1 MNPTAIY
8 SKTGK
13 GVQEASGRTSHLSR
27 GDRAVLSAIDGKSTV
42 AELNQKFDKFTQL
55 KFQQLIEKMDKDGF
69 VREVSPGTPAAQ
81 PKPARG
87 AAPTPPP
94 AKQEEDEGE
103 ELDFTSFV
111 PTAPKAAAARA
122 ATTTPK
128 AAATTPGASTSP
140 GSSTSQRLDL
150 AAKAHAEAQRKAEE
164 EDAFDFRVREQAE
177 AKAKQEA
184 AARAKAEAEAKAKA
198 AAAAK
203 EKEEA
208 EAKAKA
214 AAEARQKA
222 DAEAKAKAEAEAKA
236 RTDSEAKSKAL
247 RDAAVRAASEARQ
260 KADAEAKAKAE
271 AEARARKE
279 ADERARIEKELNAK
293 LEAERS
299 AREEAERK
307 AKEDAERL
315 AKEAEARGRREVEE
329 KARQES
335 EALRQQLEVERKARE
350 EAERKAKEEADRRRK
365 EDEEAAR
372 KRKEEEAA
380 KRKAEEEAKRKA
392 EEDAKRKADEEEA
405 KRKTEEEIQR
415 RTAEASRKAEEEA
428 KRKQAEE
435 AKRKEADE
443 AKRKEDEAK
452 RKAEEDAKRAPAP
465 AASALPDDLLADLD
479 SFAQRDEEE
488 QKAREAAERKAKEDA
503 ERKARE
509 AAERKAKED
518 AERKAR
524 EAEAK
529 RQREQEERARAET
542 EARAAR
548 EREEREAQE
557 AEARKRQTQESIAA
571 AAAQPAADEDDI
583 GISDEDLD
591 LDEIRSEERL
601 LSKAAAKRGR
611 KEAEAVPTQPAE
623 GKKQKKGL
631 LEIFKKKETTEKK
644 EPKAKKEAK
653 APREKPDK
661 KERRVR
667 PPRRLGKSL
676 GITVLV
682 LLVAGVGVVHV
693 LPMPTGDYERA
704 ASASLGMPVRI
715 SSANISLVTGVQVKL
730 EGITLGSGKQVVRIV
745 RARAYPGIGGL
756 FSSQKTFSRIEL
768 EGARVPQAM
777 IAQGLLGG
785 LRGGALRSDSIVLT
799 QATFDGPLTLPSFDV
814 TLKMAANG
822 RVASGVV
829 RTADGLEVR
838 LTPKGK
844 EIGIEG
850 KAETLTL
857 PFLKGFALADV
868 GMKGTA
874 TPEGLRLSAWDAR
887 VYDGVISGTAEL
899 RWGEAWSM
907 SGDLLGKG
915 INAAVFAPALL
926 SAGKADAKG
935 RFSMAGPN
943 PAALKSA
950 ARLEGTFT
958 LSKGVLGSF
967 DLSRGIQ
974 TKGKQSSGRTLF
986 AELTGEGVYEAGVV
1000 SMRNLNMGAGK
1011 LNAAGTLEISATGEL
1026 NGRVVADVESG
1037 PRAINETFN
1046 LVGTLKEPR
1055 LVSPTR

>member
-69 VREVSPGTPAAQ
+69 VREVSPGAPVAQ

-111 PTAPKAAAARA
+111 PTAPKAAATAAKA

-150 AAKAHAEAQRKAEE
+150 AAQAHAEAQRKAEE

-184 AARAKAEAEAKAKA
+184 AARAKAEAEAKARA

-214 AAEARQKA
+214 AAEARKKA

-247 RDAAVRAASEARQ
+247 RDAAIRAASEARQ

-279 ADERARIEKELNAK
+279 ADERTRVEKELNAK

-299 AREEAERK
+299 AREQAERK

-335 EALRQQLEVERKARE
+335 EALRQQLEIERKARE

-365 EDEEAAR
+365 DAEEAAR
-372 KRKEEEAA
+372 KRKE
-380 KRKAEEEAKRKA
+380 EEEAKRKA
-392 EEDAKRKADEEEA
+392 EEDAKRTAEEEAKRKADEEEA
-405 KRKTEEEIQR
+405 RRKTEEEIQR
-415 RTAEASRKAEEEA
+415 KTEEASRKAEDEA
-428 KRKQAEE
+428 RRKQAEE

-443 AKRKEDEAK
+443 AKKRKEADEAKRKDDEAK
-452 RKAEEDAKRAPAP
+452 RKAEEDAKRAP

-488 QKAREAAERKAKEDA
+488 QKAREAAERKAKD
-503 ERKARE
+503 
-509 AAERKAKED
+509 D

-529 RQREQEERARAET
+529 RQREQEERTRAEA

-557 AEARKRQTQESIAA
+557 AEARKRQAQESITA

-611 KEAEAVPTQPAE
+611 KEAEAVPAQPAE
-623 GKKQKKGL
+623 GKKPKKGL
-631 LEIFKKKETTEKK
+631 LEIFKKKETAEKK

-653 APREKPDK
+653 APREKPEK

-715 SSANISLVTGVQVKL
+715 SSANISLVTGLQVKL

-745 RARAYPGIGGL
+745 RAHAYPGIGGL

-799 QATFDGPLTLPSFDV
+799 QATFEGPLTLPSFDV

-857 PFLKGFALADV
+857 PFLKGVALTDV

-874 TPEGLRLSAWDAR
+874 THDGLRLSTWDAR
-887 VYDGVISGTAEL
+887 VYDGVISGTAEM
-899 RWGEAWSM
+899 RWGAEWSLR
-907 SGDLLGKG
+907 GDLVGKG
-915 INAAVFAPALL
+915 VNAAVFAPALL

-935 RFSMAGPN
+935 RFRMAGPN
-943 PAALKSA
+943 PGSLQPA
-950 ARLEGTFT
+950 ARLEGTFKID
-958 LSKGVLGSF
+958 KGVLGSF

-986 AELTGEGVYEAGVV
+986 AELTGEAVYDAGAV
-1000 SMRNLNMGAGK
+1000 SMRQLNMGAGK

-1037 PRAINETFN
+1037 PRTTNETFN